1 MKYKIEYEYDTERIN
16 EEASMKGWRSDVIAS
31 IDSNKFMLNI
41 IDPIRLS
48 QDFESEM
55 LKYGFYNMEPN
66 TIIVKEVFKSEIE
79 KTIKKLVN
87 LCYFDKLG
95 PAKYSINNGNK
106 IVFKE
111 SKSIQDIEIIFN
123 RDIKYNDYES
133 MISGYRDDV
142 NVIINDKA
150 YNVYAITIVRMFQEY
165 IRDEIFHSSVLN
177 NPNLILVKDI
187 TNNEIL
193 RTIEKLH
200 SNGFFDKLGQ
210 LK

>member
-31 IDSNKFMLNI
+31 IDGNKFMLNI

-106 IVFKE
+106 IYHLPFDQQYYRTQIKLPGECYVTTVKEAVDKGFRRARRHVF
-111 SKSIQDIEIIFN
+111 
-123 RDIKYNDYES
+123 
-133 MISGYRDDV
+133 
-142 NVIINDKA
+142 
-150 YNVYAITIVRMFQEY
+150 
-165 IRDEIFHSSVLN
+165 
-177 NPNLILVKDI
+177 
-187 TNNEIL
+187 
-193 RTIEKLH
+193 EK
-200 SNGFFDKLGQ
+200 
-210 LK
+210 